1 MSSTH
6 IVIGAGP
13 IGSRVATDL
22 AEAGHRVQVV
32 TRSGGGPEHPSIERV
47 RADASDTRRMRELA
61 TGSAAIYNCANPAY
75 TRWDTDWPPIASS
88 LLRAAQDSGAVL
100 ATVSNLYGY
109 GRVAGPM
116 SHRTPLAPSDH
127 KGEIRAQMWRDALA
141 AHQDGTA
148 RVVEVRASDYADA
161 GDNSHLARNA
171 PAVLAGKGVWVLG
184 AADQPHTW
192 TATSDVARLIIVAA
206 ADPSAHGQAWLVP
219 SAPPRTQR
227 QALGDVA
234 AHAGVP
240 APTVRTLGPRALR
253 LTGVVSPMMRELAGT
268 AYQFT
273 APFVVDDSATRT
285 HFGMQPQDWERTL
298 ASIVTTARGGADASR
313 AACGAS

>member
-6 IVIGAGP
+6 VVIGAGP
-13 IGSRVATDL
+13 IGSAVATAL
-22 AEAGHRVQVV
+22 ADQGHQVRIV
-32 TRSGGGPEHPSIERV
+32 TRAGSGPEHSGIERV
-47 RADASDTRRMRELA
+47 TADASDAHRMSELTA
-61 TGSAAIYNCANPAY
+61 GSTAIYNCANPAY

-88 LLRAAQDSGAVL
+88 LLAAAEKSGAVL

-109 GRVAGPM
+109 GRVEGPM
-116 SHRTPLAPSDH
+116 SDQTPLAPTDH

-141 AHQDGTA
+141 AHEAGRV

-161 GDNSHLARNA
+161 GGNSHLARNA
-171 PAVLAGKGVWVLG
+171 PAVLAGKTVWVLG

-192 TATSDVARLIIVAA
+192 TATSDVARLIIAA
-206 ADPSAHGQAWLVP
+206 GADPSAHGQAWLVP

-227 QALGDVA
+227 EALTDVA
-234 AHAGVP
+234 RQEGLP

-253 LTGVVSPMMRELAGT
+253 VAGMVSPMMRELAGT

-285 HFGMQPQDWERTL
+285 HFGMQPQDWQDTL
-298 ASIVTTARGGADASR
+298 AGIVTTARGGADSSR
-313 AACGAS
+313 AT

>member
-13 IGSRVATDL
+13 IGSRVATGL

-47 RADASDTRRMRELA
+47 RADASDTGRMRELA

-88 LLRAAQDSGAVL
+88 LLRAAQHSGAVL

-109 GRVAGPM
+109 GRVNGPM
-116 SHRTPLAPSDH
+116 SHQTPLAPNDH

-171 PAVLAGKGVWVLG
+171 PAVLAGKSVWVLG
-184 AADQPHTW
+184 AADQPHSW
-192 TATSDVARLIIVAA
+192 TATADVATLIVAA
-206 ADPSAHGQAWLVP
+206 AADPTAHGQAWLVP

-234 AHAGVP
+234 ERAGLP

-253 LTGVVSPMMRELAGT
+253 LTGTVSPMMRELSGT

-273 APFVVDDSATRT
+273 APFVVDDAATRE
-285 HFGMQPQDWERTL
+285 HFGMQPQAWDDTL
-298 ASIVTTARGGADASR
+298 RAVIAHARGADSAT
-313 AACGAS
+313 AA